1 MMKLAILI
9 TTLLVSATS
18 VGLHAETVTDVQN
31 TYRARGAGPFAYDNG
46 ESLWNSRLYEQR
58 QCADCHTA
66 DLRQPGEH
74 KRTHKP
80 IEAMA
85 PSVTPARY
93 TDQRKV
99 EKWFKRNCKWTLG
112 RECTAQEKGDLL
124 EYLKRF

>member
-1 MMKLAILI
+1 MMKTSFLI
-9 TTLLVSATS
+9 TALLVGTTSA
-18 VGLHAETVTDVQN
+18 GLHAETVADVQN
-31 TYRARGAGPFAYDNG
+31 TYRAQGAGPFVYDSG
-46 ESLWNSRLYEQR
+46 ESLWNSRLYKER
-58 QCADCHTA
+58 QCPDCHTA

-74 KRTHKP
+74 KRTHKT

-93 TDQRKV
+93 TDTRKV

>member
-1 MMKLAILI
+1 MMKIPVLI
-9 TTLLVSATS
+9 TALLVGATS
-18 VGLHAETVTDVQN
+18 VGLHAESVTEVQN
-31 TYRARGAGPFAYDNG
+31 TYLARGAGPFVYDSG
-46 ESLWNSRLYEQR
+46 ESLWNSRIYKER
-58 QCADCHTA
+58 RCPDCHGP
-66 DLRQPGEH
+66 DLSQSGEH

-93 TDQRKV
+93 TDVRKV